1 MKFGDFITISTGN
14 LWRMKLRAF
23 LTISGVIIAI
33 AAFVAMLSFG
43 AGMQR
48 NVSEQYE
55 KLGLFTTMQVFP
67 PKDNKPTD
75 TSQVVILDNK
85 AVAAISQIPGV
96 RLVYPFNSFSV
107 TTVMLDTQFTISAQA
122 LPVTAIQTKA
132 YSNFAAGSAFES
144 DSAKEAVVTGEFLRK
159 LDIDNPDS
167 LIGKQIILSIRVA
180 SIDSGIVHI
189 IPKMDSTIKQ
199 RLEEIQFDS
208 LIHASYIKK
217 VVRQELGYAMGRFL
231 DGFFNAKALV
241 SDTLAIR
248 GVLENEHGGPMRIN
262 PLIIPTATAA
272 RFNAGGIADDPA
284 ALFASLQS
292 GNLLASETMQDAR
305 SYPKVTVELDPD
317 VPYTNI
323 SDSIKALGYRT
334 FSYAEQFAEMQKFF
348 IYFDMG
354 LGVIGLIALI
364 TASLGIVNTMVMS
377 IIERRR
383 EIGIL
388 KSLGADER
396 DIRFLFL
403 AESGMIGS
411 IGAIFGIIFGWIITR
426 IASMVIKI
434 IMQKQDIPEMEL
446 FALPLWLIV
455 TALLFGLVVSLAAG
469 FYPASRASRVDP
481 VEALRTE

>member
-1 MKFGDFITISTGN
+1 MKFGDFISISTGN

-43 AGMQR
+43 AGMQK
-48 NVSEQYE
+48 NVSSQYE

-67 PKDNKPTD
+67 KKDDKPAD
-75 TSQVVILDNK
+75 TTRPVLLDNK

-96 RLVYPFNSFSV
+96 RLVYPFNSFTV
-107 TTVMLDTQFTISAQA
+107 TAGILDTQLSLSAQA
-122 LPVTAIQTKA
+122 LPITAIQTKA
-132 YSNFAAGSAFES
+132 YSNFSAGSAFES
-144 DSAKEAVVTGEFLRK
+144 DSAKEVVVTGEFLRK
-159 LDIDNPDS
+159 LHIDNPDS
-167 LIGKQIILSIRVA
+167 LIGKELIISIRVA

-189 IPKMDSTIKQ
+189 IPKMDSTLKQ
-199 RLEEIQFDS
+199 RLDEIQFDS
-208 LIHASYIKK
+208 LIHTSYIKR

-241 SDTLAIR
+241 SDTLIIR
-248 GVLENEHGGPMRIN
+248 GVLDFEHGGPIRIN
-262 PLIIPTATAA
+262 PLIIPAATAA
-272 RFNAGGIADDPA
+272 RFSEGGITDDPA

-292 GNLLASETMQDAR
+292 GTLLASETGQDAR
-305 SYPKVTVELDPD
+305 SYPKVTVDLEPD
-317 VPYTNI
+317 IPYTTI
-323 SDSIKALGYRT
+323 SDSIKTLGFRT
-334 FSYAEQFAEMQKFF
+334 FSYAEEFAEIQKFF

-388 KSLGADER
+388 KSLGADEG
-396 DIRFLFL
+396 DIRLLFL
-403 AESGMIGS
+403 AESGLIGT
-411 IGAIFGIIFGWIITR
+411 IGASFGILFGWVITR
-426 IASMVIKI
+426 IASMVIKM
-434 IMQKQDIPEMEL
+434 IMQKQNIPEMEL
-446 FALPLWLIV
+446 FALPPRLIL
-455 TALLFGLVVSLAAG
+455 TALLFGLLVSLAAG